1 MKLPLH
7 LFAWPSR
14 HNVHLALPL
23 FLVVSFLL
31 HVAGVAI
38 FQVSYPRAHA
48 NSERSA
54 EVYFLRAGTP
64 EAARLAPMLAA
75 SDPALFS
82 PGIISARDAWDVP
95 ETVYVANFDAEK
107 PSLEALSPRSPGTV
121 FGPPVARGPVTE
133 SVSPYRPAKSRT
145 GGLPTTVRLE
155 GGLKGRTLTPPKEAR
170 FSSAQVKDMN
180 PTSFLVAVSPEGL
193 PMHIFPIFSPK
204 ATANDALRQSA
215 QRYLAAC
222 RFSPD
227 GSKQES
233 VWGTVTFL
241 WGQDVERTVER

>member
-7 LFAWPSR
+7 LFSWPSR
-14 HNVHLALPL
+14 QNVHLALPI

-31 HVAGVAI
+31 HVAGIAI
-38 FQVSYPRAHA
+38 FQVSYPRSHA

-54 EVYFLRAGTP
+54 EVYFLRAGSP

-82 PGIISARDAWDVP
+82 PGIVSARDAWDVP

-107 PSLEALSPRSPGTV
+107 PSLDALPPRSPGSSLPATT
-121 FGPPVARGPVTE
+121 ATGPVTAA
-133 SVSPYRPAKSRT
+133 SGVAQPKKSRQP
-145 GGLPTTVRLE
+145 GLPTTVRLE
-155 GGLKGRTLTPPKEAR
+155 GALKGRTFTAPQGQA
-170 FSSAQVKDMN
+170 FSSALVKDMN

-193 PMHIFPIFSPK
+193 PMHIFPMSSQK
-204 ATANDALRQSA
+204 ATANDALAQSA
-215 QRYLAAC
+215 LRYLAAS
-222 RFSPD
+222 RFSPSP
-227 GSKQES
+227 GEPSP

-241 WGQDVERTVER
+241 WGRDVERTAQP

>member
-14 HNVHLALPL
+14 HNVHLALPI

-31 HVAGVAI
+31 HVAGIAI
-38 FQVSYPRAHA
+38 FQVSYPRSNAGG
-48 NSERSA
+48 ERSA
-54 EVYFLRAGTP
+54 EVYFLRTGSP

-82 PGIISARDAWDVP
+82 PGIISARDAWEVP

-107 PSLEALSPRSPGTV
+107 PTLEALPPRPPGSFLPST
-121 FGPPVARGPVTE
+121 ASAGPVTI
-133 SVSPYRPAKSRT
+133 SPNVARSSKSRSP
-145 GGLPTTVRLE
+145 GLPTTIRLE
-155 GGLKGRTLTPPKEAR
+155 GALKNRTITAPQNPH
-170 FSSAQVKDMN
+170 FSSVPVKDMN
-180 PTSFLVAVSPEGL
+180 PTSFLVAVSPDGL
-193 PMHIFPIFSPK
+193 PMHIFPMYSQK
-204 ATANDALRQSA
+204 AAANDALAQSA
-215 QRYLAAC
+215 LRYLAAS

-227 GSKQES
+227 TSGQQP

-241 WGQDVERTVER
+241 WGQDVERIAKP